1 MIDRMRAGKRQL
13 FAARVDPALALGIQ
27 EPRHDGDCGWDLV
40 AMEDMVIPPM
50 ESRDVPV
57 NARLDL
63 PPGVWGLMLARSSIA
78 KRNLAVEAGVIDNG
92 YRGRLFVV
100 LRNMQLPEYSVEGR
114 GWAISPRTTATIQA
128 GERVA
133 QMVFYQD
140 VPIWMTEIEVID
152 EGTSRGA
159 AGFGSTGRWA

>member
-13 FAARVDPALALGIQ
+13 FAARVDPALPLGIQ

-78 KRNLAVEAGVIDNG
+78 
-92 YRGRLFVV
+92 
-100 LRNMQLPEYSVEGR
+100 
-114 GWAISPRTTATIQA
+114 
-128 GERVA
+128 
-133 QMVFYQD
+133 
-140 VPIWMTEIEVID
+140 
-152 EGTSRGA
+152 
-159 AGFGSTGRWA
+159 